1 MFYITMLCK
10 ANKVYSKICGKTKS
24 GTNDTIGCGQKGWG
38 KGRSV
43 RNYKGRLYL
52 CSRIIFASNIIDDAT
67 VNWQGTIVK
76 ISEEGRISNPQ
87 EEVPRVLGP
96 SRS

>member
-1 MFYITMLCK
+1 MLCTE
-10 ANKVYSKICGKTKS
+10 NKMYSKINGKQNQ
-24 GTNDTIGCGQKGWG
+24 GQMIVYIGCGQQDWG

-52 CSRIIFASNIIDDAT
+52 CFRIIFVSNIIDDAT

-76 ISEEGRISNPQ
+76 ISEGGRISNPQ
-87 EEVPRVLGP
+87 EEVPRVLRP
-96 SRS
+96 SQWRGE